1 MRIEDVIFKSANIN
15 GKKIGVAQNT
25 SVSIDGIS
33 SMKFK
38 YLNKYNVK
46 LSAVNPN
53 GNYYQM
59 FPEPLSISKENDLG
73 VIKGEINIVDN
84 SFNFP
89 STYLNF
95 TNAKDNFYLAETT
108 GSASVTTNISAVT
121 SAMTET
127 VTNNNYYLNNATYLN
142 AIQAAIN
149 LYNSKPKKLY
159 NLSNE
164 KGNAIAFKLIGFNA
178 NANPV
183 KSFIDESG
191 KIHLNV
197 DLSCH
202 ISNAQP
208 ADFSLNIDDMVLDDD
223 KVYPASSA
231 SPIKLDLENWTL
243 NIKNWS
249 FSTEQGGIVS
259 NDGLINTQAID
270 IPFKTFVLRNDL
282 FLMDDFQMNNLK
294 MAGGSIPLQVYN
306 DQNAGLVFDNKTGS
320 DMKPHWRFCISGSPA
335 AELPALDGLDG
346 IIKLNYIQIL
356 SNNESVFQLQQQAS
370 PLTIRKNTL
379 TQYSPE
385 SIYNGPDYISISGA
399 FNVGAPRM
407 GDIPLFLEYK
417 DKHTLN
423 IKTVQTDF
431 EGQGFVHFVAR
442 DPGNNVPN
450 ITITQDQVTILGNVL
465 EEPTKTFNEIHS
477 TFYAVKGGSSFYTG
491 GKPIYKVE
499 MDKDFV
505 TQLTSESNG
514 STGSGYSLKIAQGG
528 MAVTNNDWSILT
540 YEGDMSNNTADNS
553 TKPAY
558 TKFSVM
564 GDINASSDKLE
575 VSNSTPF
582 GEMTTIFDFPHKRLI
597 GKITATDVL
606 LGANI
611 INGTIETLFD
621 PSGFYIAGGCKA
633 DVHLPNPFVDG
644 TYNLGFMI
652 GSYKI
657 TDELWGVVNSYKN
670 PAVVDNCFRTDP
682 AINGVLKGFYFTLDR
697 SIIDASLD
705 FDFVLASGYVQA
717 NAVIGADIW
726 ANFSAQTSIGLKG
739 YAYAHVAAGLSA
751 ITGTSISGSLD
762 AKALV
767 TFQFENNRFD
777 ALTDLNLGF
786 KATISQ
792 SLVLT
797 TISEDISIACQAA
810 AGTNG
815 FSFSLGSC
823 KDAPTCSK

>member
-1 MRIEDVIFKSANIN
+1 
-15 GKKIGVAQNT
+15 
-25 SVSIDGIS
+25 
-33 SMKFK
+33 
-38 YLNKYNVK
+38 
-46 LSAVNPN
+46 
-53 GNYYQM
+53 
-59 FPEPLSISKENDLG
+59 
-73 VIKGEINIVDN
+73 
-84 SFNFP
+84 
-89 STYLNF
+89 
-95 TNAKDNFYLAETT
+95 
-108 GSASVTTNISAVT
+108 
-121 SAMTET
+121 
-127 VTNNNYYLNNATYLN
+127 
-142 AIQAAIN
+142 
-149 LYNSKPKKLY
+149 
-159 NLSNE
+159 
-164 KGNAIAFKLIGFNA
+164 
-178 NANPV
+178 
-183 KSFIDESG
+183 
-191 KIHLNV
+191 
-197 DLSCH
+197 
-202 ISNAQP
+202 
-208 ADFSLNIDDMVLDDD
+208 
-223 KVYPASSA
+223 
-231 SPIKLDLENWTL
+231 
-243 NIKNWS
+243 
-249 FSTEQGGIVS
+249 
-259 NDGLINTQAID
+259 
-270 IPFKTFVLRNDL
+270 
-282 FLMDDFQMNNLK
+282 
-294 MAGGSIPLQVYN
+294 
-306 DQNAGLVFDNKTGS
+306 
-320 DMKPHWRFCISGSPA
+320 
-335 AELPALDGLDG
+335 
-346 IIKLNYIQIL
+346 
-356 SNNESVFQLQQQAS
+356 
-370 PLTIRKNTL
+370 
-379 TQYSPE
+379 
-385 SIYNGPDYISISGA
+385 
-399 FNVGAPRM
+399 VGAPRM